1 MRYRIHFINGEV
13 AGSVFDIP
21 ANGTLSVGR
30 SRSNSVCLKA
40 PDVSGRHLVLT
51 ASENGVT
58 LESLS
63 LRKTETESGRVEIGV
78 KIPLAAG
85 QTVKIGS
92 SNEFVLECAELR
104 GDTVEDIAPASEPNP
119 APRNFDENATI
130 GGGAFPGGMDNKTVV
145 VSEDFGNTVLSST
158 PENPP
163 MQPGA
168 FGGGKT
174 SVAADSSGSRGEPAA
189 LERDMPGEDASIAYN
204 NTVALQTRMASP
216 DELEFMRV
224 AYQKKRTKKT
234 LIMSAAV
241 TLSFALVFFVYF
253 AFFHREPERYLSWP
267 KNANGNYAIGRVDV
281 PVPFGNDMDFQ
292 FPSAGN
298 AKVSESENLFVVETR
313 IGKYSDVPL
322 RVVLSFE
329 KNGDFLKIDRRR
341 AFEDWMNEKKSGDGN
356 WNFDLIQPI
365 SFYGSFNGIPYLAAN
380 YSYVANSESY
390 FGIAEFFRIEDWRF
404 VLRKEI
410 PMRERWRGE
419 SFIKNETMVFFANS
433 LVFRAWEGF
442 ENPKS
447 ENPKASVEEAKR
459 LLSRDSPAVWDKTD
473 YLLKNALAVSLM
485 NGDMDTFSAAQAL
498 LVSLRESQAVW
509 YNAQKISYNLAAVRK
524 DEKAARRVSEN
535 CKAVFSSDEDLRFH
549 LIRQNKWN

>member
-1 MRYRIHFINGEV
+1 MRYRIHFINGEI

-234 LIMSAAV
+234 LIMSAVMAEKRQRKLCDRPRRCSRSV
-241 TLSFALVFFVYF
+241 RQRHGF
-253 AFFHREPERYLSWP
+253 P
-267 KNANGNYAIGRVDV
+267 V
-281 PVPFGNDMDFQ
+281 PVRRKRKGFGKRK
-292 FPSAGN
+292 PVCGGN
-298 AKVSESENLFVVETR
+298 SHRQIFGRPIARCFV
-313 IGKYSDVPL
+313 
-322 RVVLSFE
+322 F
-329 KNGDFLKIDRRR
+329 
-341 AFEDWMNEKKSGDGN
+341 
-356 WNFDLIQPI
+356 
-365 SFYGSFNGIPYLAAN
+365 
-380 YSYVANSESY
+380 
-390 FGIAEFFRIEDWRF
+390 
-404 VLRKEI
+404 
-410 PMRERWRGE
+410 
-419 SFIKNETMVFFANS
+419 
-433 LVFRAWEGF
+433 
-442 ENPKS
+442 
-447 ENPKASVEEAKR
+447 
-459 LLSRDSPAVWDKTD
+459 
-473 YLLKNALAVSLM
+473 
-485 NGDMDTFSAAQAL
+485 
-498 LVSLRESQAVW
+498 
-509 YNAQKISYNLAAVRK
+509 
-524 DEKAARRVSEN
+524 
-535 CKAVFSSDEDLRFH
+535 
-549 LIRQNKWN
+549 